1 MNLLNKLSF
10 GFGRKLPVILQNEAA
25 ECGLACLAMVAGYHG
40 LKIDLSSLR
49 RVFAV
54 SMMGTTMGQLVQLA
68 GAMQLAT
75 RAVKLDLEDL
85 RDLRRPCVLHWNF
98 NHFVVLKEVR
108 SKSILIHDPA
118 VGVREISMEEV
129 SRSFTGVALEAWPN
143 EGFKPAVI
151 KQHISLTQLMG
162 RVSGLVPSL
171 VQVLMLALVLEVFI
185 IVSPFYLQWVIDDVI
200 VANDRDLL
208 VTMAL
213 AFGLLVIF
221 QQAISLLR
229 GWVMLYL
236 STTLNLQWR
245 SNLFSHLIRLPL
257 RYFENRH
264 LGDIVSRFG
273 SVDVIQR
280 SVTSQFVEAIL
291 DGIMSIVVL
300 VVMFVYSVKL
310 GLIALGVM
318 LLYALVRWVWWR
330 PFRLATEE
338 QIVHAAKQQSHFL
351 ETVRGIKPI
360 KLFQRTD
367 ERRNTWLTLVVDEIN
382 AGLRTQKM
390 QLFYRHIN
398 GFMFGLER
406 VVIIGFAAVLVM
418 DNDFTVGAMIAFLAY
433 KDQFSQRSSTLIDR
447 LFELRMLRLHGE
459 RLADI
464 ALSEPED
471 TPDALSGKTAGN
483 LPSIPDVPGAPCI
496 ELKNVNFRYSELSPW
511 VLENIDLKIVQGES
525 VAIVGPSGSG
535 KTTLMHVLLGLRQ
548 LNSGE
553 IRFFDTDI
561 DQIGPDRIRTMIGT
575 VTQDDLLFAGS
586 IADNISF
593 FDPQADMEKIERCA
607 RMADI
612 HEDIDAMPMGYNT
625 LVGDMGTVLSGG
637 QKQRVLVARALYREP
652 EILVLDEATSS
663 LDIESEERVNAA
675 IRGLELTR
683 IIIAHRPQTI
693 ATADRVV
700 VLRHGKLV
708 ADLPPDDFETIRKAM
723 KGELGGS
730 AQA

>member
-1 MNLLNKLSF
+1 MNQTPSLAF
-10 GFGRKLPVILQNEAA
+10 GIGRKLPLILQNEAA

-40 LKIDLSSLR
+40 LKIDLASLR
-49 RVFAV
+49 RSFTV
-54 SMMGTTMGQLVQLA
+54 SMMGVTLNQLVQIA
-68 GAMQLAT
+68 GAMSLAT
-75 RAVKLDLEDL
+75 RAVKLELDDLGE
-85 RDLRRPCVLHWNF
+85 LRRPCILHWNF

-108 SKSILIHDPA
+108 GKSIVIHDPA
-118 VGVREISMEEV
+118 VGVRELSREDV
-129 SRSFTGVALEAWPN
+129 SRSFTGVALEAWPD
-143 EGFKPAVI
+143 EGFMPAVV
-151 KQHISLTQLMG
+151 KQRVTLSQLMG

-171 VQVLMLALVLEVFI
+171 IQVLALALVLEVFI

-208 VTMAL
+208 VTLAL
-213 AFGLLVIF
+213 AFGLLVLF
-221 QQAISLLR
+221 QQAIGLLR

-245 SNLFSHLIRLPL
+245 SNLFTHLLRLPL
-257 RYFENRH
+257 HFFENRH

-280 SVTSQFVEAIL
+280 SITSQFIEAVL
-291 DGIMSIVVL
+291 DGVMSLVVL
-300 VVMFVYSVKL
+300 AVMFVYSPKL
-310 GLIALGVM
+310 AGIALGVM
-318 LLYALVRWVWWR
+318 LAFALIRWLWWR

-338 QIVHAAKQQSHFL
+338 QIVHAARQQSHFL

-360 KLFQRTD
+360 KLFQRTG

-382 AGLRTQKM
+382 AGVRTQKM

-406 VVIIGFAAVLVM
+406 VTIIALGASLVM
-418 DNDFTVGAMIAFLAY
+418 DNQFTVGALMAFLAY
-433 KDQFSQRSSTLIDR
+433 KDQFGQRGTTLIDH

-464 ALSEPED
+464 ALSEPE
-471 TPDALSGKTAGN
+471 PDR
-483 LPSIPDVPGAPCI
+483 I
-496 ELKNVNFRYSELSPW
+496 ELETNGAEAATFDTTSDRPCVELSKVSFRYGALSPW
-511 VLENIDLKIVQGES
+511 VLQDVDLRIERGES

-535 KTTLMHVLLGLRQ
+535 KTTLMHVLLGLRAIDAGQ
-548 LNSGE
+548 
-553 IRFFDTDI
+553 ICFFGTDI
-561 DQIGPDRIRTMIGT
+561 RQIGPQRIRRLVGA

-586 IADNISF
+586 LADNIAF
-593 FDPQADMEKIERCA
+593 FDPAADRERIEKCA
-607 RMADI
+607 RLADI
-612 HEDIDAMPMGYNT
+612 HEDIEAMPMAYNT

-637 QKQRVLVARALYREP
+637 QKQRVLLARALYREP
-652 EILVLDEATSS
+652 QILVLDEATSS

-675 IRGLELTR
+675 IRSLDLTR

-700 VLRHGKLV
+700 VLRHGRIV
-708 ADLPPDDFETIRKAM
+708 ANLPPDNFAAIRRAM
-723 KGELGGS
+723 KGEPTE
-730 AQA
+730 AVM

>member
-1 MNLLNKLSF
+1 MKSDQTLAF
-10 GFGRKLPVILQNEAA
+10 GFGRRLPLILQNEAA

-40 LKIDLSSLR
+40 LKIDLASLR
-49 RVFAV
+49 RMFTV
-54 SMMGTTMGQLVQLA
+54 SMMGSTLNQLVQVA
-68 GAMQLAT
+68 GAMSLAT
-75 RAVKLDLEDL
+75 RAVKLDLDDL
-85 RDLRRPCVLHWNF
+85 GELRRPCVLHWNF
-98 NHFVVLKEVR
+98 NHFVVLKAVR
-108 SKSILIHDPA
+108 GKSIVIHDPA
-118 VGVREISMEEV
+118 VGVREVSMEEA

-143 EGFKPAVI
+143 EGFKPATV
-151 KQHISLTQLMG
+151 KQHISLSQLMG

-171 VQVLMLALVLEVFI
+171 LQVLLLALVLEVFV

-200 VANDRDLL
+200 VASDRDLL
-208 VTMAL
+208 VTLAL
-213 AFGLLVIF
+213 AFGLLVVF
-221 QQAISLLR
+221 QQAIGLLR

-245 SNLFSHLIRLPL
+245 SNLFTHLVRLPL
-257 RYFENRH
+257 RFFENRH

-300 VVMFVYSVKL
+300 AVMFVYSPKL
-310 GLIALGVM
+310 AAIALAVIFA
-318 LLYALVRWVWWR
+318 YALIRWLWWR

-338 QIVHAAKQQSHFL
+338 QIVHAARQQSHFL

-367 ERRNTWLTLVVDEIN
+367 DRRNTWLTLVVDEIN

-398 GFMFGLER
+398 ALMFGIER
-406 VVIIGFAAVLVM
+406 VTIIGLGALLVM
-418 DNDFTVGAMIAFLAY
+418 DNRFTVGALMAFLAY
-433 KDQFSQRSSTLIDR
+433 KDQFGQRSSTLIDH

-464 ALSEPED
+464 ALTEPEAD
-471 TPDALSGKTAGN
+471 DNVAD
-483 LPSIPDVPGAPCI
+483 LPAPGRSELPAVQGAPCV
-496 ELKNVNFRYSELSPW
+496 ELAKVSFRYSEMSPW
-511 VLENIDLKIVQGES
+511 VLQDVDLRIAEGES

-535 KTTLMHVLLGLRQ
+535 KTTLMHVLLGLRAP
-548 LNSGE
+548 NSGE
-553 IRFFDTDI
+553 IRFSGTDI
-561 DQIGPDRIRTMIGT
+561 QQLGPRRVRAMIGT

-586 IADNISF
+586 LADNIAF
-593 FDPQADMEKIERCA
+593 FDPEADQARIERCA

-612 HEDIDAMPMGYNT
+612 HDDIEAMPMGYNT

-652 EILVLDEATSS
+652 RILVLDEATSS

-675 IRGLELTR
+675 IRALDLTR
-683 IIIAHRPQTI
+683 ILIAHRPQTI

-700 VLRHGKLV
+700 VLRHGRIV
-708 ADLPPDDFETIRKAM
+708 ADLPPDDFAAIRRAM
-723 KGELGGS
+723 KGEAGETPS
-730 AQA
+730 S

>member
-1 MNLLNKLSF
+1 MKLDQTLAF
-10 GFGRKLPVILQNEAA
+10 GFGRRLPLVLQNEAA
-25 ECGLACLAMVAGYHG
+25 ECGLACLAMIAGYHG
-40 LKIDLSSLR
+40 LKIDLATLR
-49 RVFAV
+49 RAFTV
-54 SMMGTTMGQLVQLA
+54 SMMGTTLNQLVQIA
-68 GAMQLAT
+68 GAMSLAT
-75 RAVKLDLEDL
+75 RAVKLDLDDL
-85 RDLRRPCVLHWNF
+85 GELRRPCVLHWNF

-108 SKSILIHDPA
+108 GKSIVIHDPA
-118 VGVREISMEEV
+118 VGVRELSMEEA

-143 EGFKPAVI
+143 EGFKPATV
-151 KQHISLTQLMG
+151 KQHISLSQLMG

-171 VQVLMLALVLEVFI
+171 VQVLMLAFVLEVFV

-221 QQAISLLR
+221 QQAIGLLR

-245 SNLFSHLIRLPL
+245 SNLFTHLVRLPL
-257 RYFENRH
+257 RFFENRH

-280 SVTSQFVEAIL
+280 SVTSQFIEAIL
-291 DGIMSIVVL
+291 DGVMSIVVL
-300 VVMFVYSVKL
+300 VVMFVYSPKL
-310 GLIALGVM
+310 AGIALSVM
-318 LLYALVRWVWWR
+318 LAYALVRWLWWR

-338 QIVHAAKQQSHFL
+338 QIVHAARQQSHFL

-360 KLFQRTD
+360 KLFQRVD

-406 VVIIGFAAVLVM
+406 VTIIGLGAMLVM
-418 DNDFTVGAMIAFLAY
+418 DNRFTVGALMAFLAY
-433 KDQFSQRSSTLIDR
+433 KDQFGQRSSTLIDH

-464 ALSEPED
+464 ALTEPESD
-471 TPDALSGKTAGN
+471 GDLAAGLPAPRTPE
-483 LPSIPDVPGAPCI
+483 LPAVPGAPCV
-496 ELKNVNFRYSELSPW
+496 ELANVSFRYSELSPW
-511 VLENIDLKIVQGES
+511 VLQDIDLRIAQGES

-535 KTTLMHVLLGLRQ
+535 KTTLMHVLLGLRAP
-548 LNSGE
+548 NSGE
-553 IRFFDTDI
+553 IRFLGTDI
-561 DQIGPDRIRTMIGT
+561 QQLGQQRVRSLIGT

-586 IADNISF
+586 LADNIAF
-593 FDPQADMEKIERCA
+593 FDPEADQARIERCA

-612 HEDIDAMPMGYNT
+612 HADIEAMPMGYNT

-652 EILVLDEATSS
+652 QILVLDEATSS

-675 IRGLELTR
+675 IRALDLTR

-700 VLRHGKLV
+700 VLRHGRLV
-708 ADLPPDDFETIRKAM
+708 ADLPPDDFAAIRRAM
-723 KGELGGS
+723 KGESGE
-730 AQA
+730 ATQP